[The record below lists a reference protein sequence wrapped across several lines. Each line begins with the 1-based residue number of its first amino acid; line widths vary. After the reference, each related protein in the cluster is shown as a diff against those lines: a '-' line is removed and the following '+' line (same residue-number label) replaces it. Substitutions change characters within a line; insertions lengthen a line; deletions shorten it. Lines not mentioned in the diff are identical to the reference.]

1 MMDGVRIT
9 NREVCGVSD
18 REGGGVVEFGAKS
31 VCENMY
37 LSYIR
42 QRESSQ
48 GVVGTDESRNTR
60 TDCGTA
66 VLC

>member
-31 VCENMY
+31 VCESMY
-37 LSYIR
+37 LSNIR
-42 QRESSQ
+42 NREQSGSC
-48 GVVGTDESRNTR
+48 RN
-60 TDCGTA
+60 
-66 VLC
+66 